1 MKTIAAFIFL
11 CFAFTCKAQLWP
23 EIRPVSF
30 EEVPGS
36 YNTTTAKEE
45 LLAFVSGCE
54 ISYAAEGRIPYPV
67 EINLRKPIEVDKRDL
82 KVFCWDAAA
91 RCWKRSSSSSE
102 IVNDNGQAFVRFTTD
117 IAGIYS
123 LMNTNI
129 PTGKCELILPQA
141 FARGKWKYIERDA
154 GIVSEGSCSSGKM
167 IIRKSFIPPD
177 AELQLAKVGGR
188 GVDKSIPF
196 IGQLYSSLWLD
207 VSTPSQT
214 YMPDA
219 ENWSATASVITSKK

>member
-1 MKTIAAFIFL
+1 MKTIAVFIIM
-11 CFAFTCKAQLWP
+11 CFAYASKAQLWP
-23 EIRPVSF
+23 EIRPVTF
-30 EEVPGS
+30 EEVVS
-36 YNTTTAKEE
+36 VYNTTTAKEE

-67 EINLRKPIEVDKRDL
+67 EINLRKPIEIDKRDL

-102 IVNDNGQAFVRFTTD
+102 VVNENGQAFVRFNTD
-117 IAGIYS
+117 VAGIYS
-123 LMNTNI
+123 LMNMNI
-129 PTGKCELILPQA
+129 PKGKCELILPKA

-154 GIVSEGSCSSGKM
+154 GIVAEGSCNSGSM
-167 IIRKSFIPPD
+167 IICKSFIPPD
-177 AELQLAKVGGR
+177 AELQLSKVGGG
-188 GVDKSIPF
+188 GVDKTIPF

-214 YMPDA
+214 YLPDG
-219 ENWSATASVITSKK
+219 EKWSATVSVITSKK